1 MDSRLCANTIS
12 CRLRLRNS
20 EAIRRVSLEIRA
32 ADAELMVDDRRV
44 DEDEELLAA
53 RRAALVDELERLLGE
68 PLGELARV
76 GNRRRRA
83 EKDRVR
89 SVVPADAAQPPQ
101 HVAQVAAEDA
111 AIGVQLVDDD
121 VAQVFEQLRPARMVR
136 QDARVHHVG
145 IAEHEVG
152 ARPDR
157 AAGVLRRIAV
167 VGEDADL
174 ARRCLTLDRL
184 AQRLQLGELILRQRL
199 GRKQIQRAAR
209 RILKNRVQDRRVVT
223 ERLARGRRRDDD
235 DVAAGERVV
244 DRLGL
249 MRVELIDAARLQR
262 LLQPRV
268 ERLRKRRVPCGRPPA
283 AAGRR

>member
-1 MDSRLCANTIS
+1 MPSKSSFRYVVRISVARRLCANTIS
-12 CRLRLRNS
+12 CRFRLRNS
-20 EAIRRVSLEIRA
+20 DATRRVFAEIRT

-76 GNRRRRA
+76 RNRRRRA

-111 AIGVQLVDDD
+111 AVGVQLVDDH
-121 VAQVFEQLRPARMVR
+121 VAQVLEQLRPARMVR
-136 QDARVHHVG
+136 EDARMHHVG

-152 ARPDR
+152 TRPNR
-157 AAGVLRRIAV
+157 AARVLRRIAV
-167 VGEDADL
+167 VREDAD
-174 ARRCLTLDRL
+174 AFPSLTLNRL
-184 AQRLQLGELILRQRL
+184 AHRLELGELILRQRL

-209 RILKNRVQDRRVVT
+209 RSPEGSRA
-223 ERLARGRRRDDD
+223 EPARCNTASCPTRSG
-235 DVAAGERVV
+235 
-244 DRLGL
+244 
-249 MRVELIDAARLQR
+249 
-262 LLQPRV
+262 
-268 ERLRKRRVPCGRPPA
+268 
-283 AAGRR
+283 